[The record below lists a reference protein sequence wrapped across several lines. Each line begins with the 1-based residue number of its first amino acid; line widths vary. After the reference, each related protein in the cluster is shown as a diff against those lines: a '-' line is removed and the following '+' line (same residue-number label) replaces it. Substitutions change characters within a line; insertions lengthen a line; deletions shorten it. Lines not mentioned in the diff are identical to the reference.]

1 MVFADN
7 DQVRVKLKTE
17 VLNSQILM
25 NKVAYEKPFLKKGN
39 NQMVQQI
46 QGNQNKHQLKK
57 QISFKNKNH
66 YIQPSKN

>member
-46 QGNQNKHQLKK
+46 QGNQNKQQLKK

>member
-17 VLNSQILM
+17 VLNSQILI

-46 QGNQNKHQLKK
+46 QGNQNKQQLKK